1 MEEKQ
6 PIRRQIE
13 TAFTHLLES
22 MYSLI
27 ETGLRKR
34 YHEEWWRKG
43 VLLSGINEIHTANLP
58 ASGGS
63 EELLMSLDEQKAL
76 LIISKR
82 YSELGLQRDASNF
95 AMRLNQDRNK
105 ICHLGVR
112 DLTKDDAWA
121 ILYDMIS
128 FCEHFDKQL
137 ASEIRTMRDELCP
150 VMVHKQVI
158 PIEQIQKTEAS
169 EDILPMDVIDNQTRI
184 LRDDLKKTV
193 VNRSKVS
200 ISAPLFSVFAFQE
213 LKNELESID
222 EFRFLFTSQTFTVD
236 DGVKKKVARE
246 YFIPK
251 LDREKGVCGTEF
263 EIKLRNEMTLKAIS
277 KECAEWIKSRATF
290 KSNST
295 LQVIPGML
303 NIKSNINMT
312 YSPFNEFTTVGIGC
326 DRGNY
331 LLNPTTRLSGPMCE
345 TFHRQFDQVW
355 NSPDM
360 VEDVTSSV
368 IRSLMTVYDEN
379 PPELIYYM
387 SLYNIF
393 REFLDDVSEDVLP
406 NEQTG
411 FKNTK
416 IWNKLYQ
423 FQKDA
428 AIAVINKLEK
438 YNGCI
443 LADSVGLGKT
453 YTALAVI
460 KYYELRNKSVLV
472 LCPKKLGDNWNTFCS
487 RYRNNPLAEDR
498 LNYMVLYHTDLLRK
512 RGLSNGYD
520 LSKISW
526 ENFDLVVIDESHNFR
541 NGSDSVGTGQRDNRY
556 TRLMRDIVQK
566 GVRTKVLM
574 LSATPVNNRFNDLKN
589 QLALAYEGNPDNLD
603 SKLDT
608 SSSIDMIFREAQGV
622 YNKWAKLPA
631 IQRTTETLLDELSF
645 DFFKVLDSVTI
656 ARSRKHIMR
665 YYGTGD
671 VGTFPVRRKPLSK
684 RCGMTA
690 LKGMPNYDDIFA
702 ELTKLNLDLYTPVK
716 YVHPSKLSNYDKQ
729 VDSSNINMRGREE
742 GIRAIM
748 RITLLKRLESSVHS
762 FRLTLERVLGNMDST
777 LSAIG
782 VFESKKKSG
791 YSGKLMVDSTS
802 INDEDLDL
810 DDQNIDFTV
819 GKMEIDLSDM
829 DYISWRNAILNDRE
843 VLNGL
848 INTIRKIT
856 PEYDEKLDFLK
867 RTISAK
873 VEDPINPEN
882 RKLLIFTA
890 FADTA
895 DYLYEHISKYV
906 RVKYSLETALIT
918 GSTEGK
924 TTIKGLKADMN
935 QVLSCFSPVSKERDL
950 LYEENER
957 RDIDILIATD
967 CISEGQNL
975 QDCDCVINYDIHWN
989 PVRIIQRFG
998 RVDRIGSVNKEI
1010 QLINFWPD
1018 MSLDDYI
1025 NLKDRVES
1033 RMKISV
1039 ATSTGDDDPINFDE
1053 RGDLEYRKKQ
1063 LEHLKDENVDLE
1075 DVSGG
1080 VSIMDLGLNEF
1091 RMDLVEYMREN
1102 SKVETCPHGINAVVS
1117 ANGDTPGGAIFVLR
1131 NVNEGVN
1138 IESRNRLHPFY
1149 LVYVGSGGKIV
1160 LDHLKPKAL
1169 LDIMRF
1175 LCKGKSDPDDDACVA
1190 FNKETDDGRMM
1201 KEYSEMLKDAVK
1213 SIITVNEE
1221 SELDS
1226 LFSPG
1231 GTTALNTNIS
1241 GIDDF
1246 ELICFLAVK

>member
-1 MEEKQ
+1 MEDKQ
-6 PIRRQIE
+6 PIKRQIE

-22 MYSLI
+22 MYRLI
-27 ETGLRKR
+27 ETGLKKK
-34 YHEEWWRKG
+34 YHEDWWRKG
-43 VLLSGINEIHTANLP
+43 VLLCGINEIHTANLP
-58 ASGGS
+58 ASGDS

-82 YSELGLQRDASNF
+82 YNELGLQRDASNF

-105 ICHLGVR
+105 IYHLGVR

-121 ILYDMIS
+121 ILYDMIC

-137 ASEIRTMRDELCP
+137 SIEIRAMRDDLCP
-150 VMVHKQVI
+150 TIQKKVT
-158 PIEQIQKTEAS
+158 PIEPTQKS
-169 EDILPMDVIDNQTRI
+169 EESKDSLTMEVIDNQTRI
-184 LRDDLKKTV
+184 LRDDLKKTIF
-193 VNRSKVS
+193 NGDIVS

-213 LKNELESID
+213 LKKELESID
-222 EFRFLFTSQTFTVD
+222 EFRFLFTSQTFTID
-236 DGVKKKVARE
+236 DGVKKKSPRE
-246 YFIPK
+246 FFIPK
-251 LDREKGVCGTEF
+251 LLREKGVCGTDF

-295 LQVIPGML
+295 DQMIPGML
-303 NIKSNINMT
+303 NIRSDTNVT

-331 LLNPTTRLSGPMCE
+331 LLNPTTRLSGPISE
-345 TFHRQFDQVW
+345 TFHQLFDQVW
-355 NSPDM
+355 NSVDT

-368 IRSLMTVYDEN
+368 IRGLMTVYDEN

-393 REFLDDVSEDVLP
+393 HEFLEDISEDVLP

-428 AIAVINKLEK
+428 AIAIINKLEK

-487 RYRNNPLAEDR
+487 KYRNNPLAEDR
-498 LNYMVLYHTDLLRK
+498 LGYMVLYHTDLLRRK
-512 RGLSNGYD
+512 GQSNGYD
-520 LSKISW
+520 LGKISW

-541 NGSDSVGTGQRDNRY
+541 NGSDSVGIDQRDNRY

-603 SKLDT
+603 SKLDVN
-608 SSSIDMIFREAQGV
+608 SSVERIFRDAQAA

-631 IQRTTETLLDELSF
+631 NNRTTEVLLDELSF

-656 ARSRKHIMR
+656 ARSRKHITK

-671 VGTFPVRRKPLSK
+671 VGTFPIRRKPLSR
-684 RCGMTA
+684 RCGMTE
-690 LKGMPNYDDIFA
+690 LDGMPGYDDIFA

-716 YVHPSKLSNYDKQ
+716 YVHASKLHYYDRQ
-729 VDSSNINMRGREE
+729 ADSSNINMRGREE

-762 FRLTLERVLGNMDST
+762 FRLTLERVLGNMSST
-777 LSAIG
+777 LNAIG
-782 VFESKKKSG
+782 EFESKKKKG
-791 YSGKLMVDSTS
+791 YSGKTVFNALSV
-802 INDEDLDL
+802 NDDDLDL

-819 GKMEIDLSDM
+819 GKMGIDLGDM
-829 DYISWRNAILNDRE
+829 DYVSWRNAIAEDRE
-843 VLNGL
+843 VLYNL
-848 INTIRKIT
+848 INSIKRVT
-856 PEYDEKLDFLK
+856 PEHDEKLDFLK
-867 RTISAK
+867 KTISAK
-873 VEDPINPEN
+873 VEDPINLGN
-882 RKLLIFTA
+882 KKLLIFTA

-906 RVKYSLETALIT
+906 KVKYSLETALIT

-924 TTIKGLKADMN
+924 TTIKGHKADMN
-935 QVLSCFSPVSKERDL
+935 QVLSSFSPVSKERDI

-957 RDIDILIATD
+957 YDIDILIATD

-1039 ATSTGDDDPINFDE
+1039 ATSTGDDDPINFEE
-1053 RGDLEYRKKQ
+1053 RGDLEYRKRQ
-1063 LEHLKDENVDLE
+1063 LEQLKDENVDLE
-1075 DVSGG
+1075 DISGG

-1091 RMDLVEYMREN
+1091 RMDLVEYMKDN
-1102 SKVETCPHGINAVVS
+1102 PKVERCPHGINAVVN
-1117 ANGDTPGGAIFVLR
+1117 AEEEAFPGAIFVLR

-1149 LVYVGSGGKIV
+1149 LVYVGADGKIV
-1160 LDHLKPKAL
+1160 SDHLKPKIL
-1169 LDIMRF
+1169 LDSMRL
-1175 LCKGKSDPDDDACVA
+1175 LCKGKSDPVDDACAA
-1190 FNKETDDGRMM
+1190 FNRETDDGRKM
-1201 KEYSEMLKDAVK
+1201 KRYSEMLKDAVR